1 MEDSYLELYDRISRV
16 GQRYARDSK
25 IMSAPEITKI
35 VRRQFVSE
43 IFRIET
49 ARDPVVSPDMIVVA
63 GFYDCY
69 DDSQDL
75 PCVTIA
81 LTYSPQQ
88 EKYFTHLIDW
98 EQLAFDVAEAVGHE
112 LVHREQHHAQKK
124 LRAYKSHSTIL
135 VEKEDQEYLGH
146 EAEIEAYGF
155 SIAFESWHKKIPVEV
170 CPMFVTYVATF
181 FDHDDKVLLKL
192 QKYISKYLKQLE
204 ASSSCVT
211 TKN

>member
-1 MEDSYLELYDRISRV
+1 MEDSYFELYDRISRV
-16 GQRYARDSK
+16 GQRYAHDSK
-25 IMSAPEITKI
+25 IVSAAEITKI
-35 VRRQFVSE
+35 VRRQFVSD

-49 ARDPVVSPDMIVVA
+49 ARDTAVSPDMIIVT

-69 DDSQDL
+69 DDSQGL

-88 EKYFTHLIDW
+88 DAYFTNLINW

-112 LVHREQHHAQKK
+112 LVHREQHHARRR
-124 LRAYKSHSTIL
+124 LRAYKSKSMI
-135 VEKEDQEYLGH
+135 VGEKEDQEYLGH
-146 EAEIEAYGF
+146 EAEVEAYGF
-155 SIAFESWHKKIPVEV
+155 SIAFESWHKKIPTEV
-170 CPMFVTYVATF
+170 CPMFVTYAATF
-181 FDHDDKVLLKL
+181 DQDDKVLLKL